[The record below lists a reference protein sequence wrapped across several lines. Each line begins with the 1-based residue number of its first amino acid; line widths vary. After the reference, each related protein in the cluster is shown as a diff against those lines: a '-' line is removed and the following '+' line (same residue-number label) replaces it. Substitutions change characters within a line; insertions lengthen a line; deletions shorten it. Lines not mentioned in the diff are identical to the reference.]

1 MKNDATIKLDQ
12 GGINSRILAKEAK
25 TDFRRVEAASRK
37 IPAVFGSPEVKRL
50 FVRFFNSM
58 QLNMHF
64 ISVMARAKLPQ
75 ETVEKIESSLQEQID
90 KFTAEVNK
98 AIDGAEALC
107 IANGI
112 INLASYDAEPLAIEA
127 KVISK
132 FGRRY
137 LELMGK
143 VDQLM
148 PMLET
153 LAIDEVIE
161 LRELALRKAQFK
173 RMVRQV
179 AGATRNFKTGLQ
191 RRMNSA
197 ADEEKTKQTENRDAE
212 GNISAVAAGTTGNGG
227 PNPIAVSP
235 EKDAPSAYKSQEVAE
250 GRVSV
255 NTAS

>member
-12 GGINSRILAKEAK
+12 GGINARILAKETK

-37 IPAVFGSPEVKRL
+37 IPAVFGSPEAKRL

-64 ISVMARAKLPQ
+64 ISVMARAKLSS
-75 ETVEKIESSLQEQID
+75 EMIEKVESSLQDQID
-90 KFTAEVNK
+90 KFTAKVNK

-107 IANGI
+107 KANGI
-112 INLASYDAEPLAIEA
+112 LSLASYDAEPLAIEA

-161 LRELALRKAQFK
+161 LRELELRKTQFK

-179 AGATRNFKTGLQ
+179 AGAARNFKTGLQ
-191 RRMNSA
+191 RRMNA
-197 ADEEKTKQTENRDAE
+197 AVDEEKTKQTEKKGAE
-212 GNISAVAAGTTGNGG
+212 GNVSGVTTDTG
-227 PNPIAVSP
+227 VP
-235 EKDAPSAYKSQEVAE
+235 EY
-250 GRVSV
+250 GC
-255 NTAS
+255 N